1 MKILLMKKSPKKLK
15 NIEIISTSGYT
26 IDYNA
31 EILNPFNSELQ
42 LKDTVSWIRNKR
54 KHSLA
59 GLEGFK
65 FMMILGLEFKKIKW
79 W

>member
-1 MKILLMKKSPKKLK
+1 MFAKQVLDTKARLIFYIVKEKKKMKILLMKKSPKKLK

-42 LKDTVSWIRNKR
+42 LKDTVS
-54 KHSLA
+54 
-59 GLEGFK
+59 
-65 FMMILGLEFKKIKW
+65 
-79 W
+79 

>member
-42 LKDTVSWIRNKR
+42 LKDTVS
-54 KHSLA
+54 
-59 GLEGFK
+59 
-65 FMMILGLEFKKIKW
+65 
-79 W
+79 